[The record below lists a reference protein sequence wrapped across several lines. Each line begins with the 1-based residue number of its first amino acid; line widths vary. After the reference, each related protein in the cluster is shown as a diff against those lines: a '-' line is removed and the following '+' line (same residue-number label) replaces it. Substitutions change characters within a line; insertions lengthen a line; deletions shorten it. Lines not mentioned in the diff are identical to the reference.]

1 VALSALVL
9 FFLAEKMINM
19 LGEWRERRR
28 AMHREKKVRIVR
40 SGHKASNRVVGE
52 RLCKHK
58 YSAYCVDDIDDVV
71 PGEECSGILFRNN
84 VFKFLLKKKLKLRPF
99 S

>member
-1 VALSALVL
+1 VEFQNKNL
-9 FFLAEKMINM
+9 
-19 LGEWRERRR
+19 
-28 AMHREKKVRIVR
+28 
-40 SGHKASNRVVGE
+40 NRVVGE

-84 VFKFLLKKKLKLRPF
+84 VFKFYWRKTEKSEVKTF
-99 S
+99 FVGNFDV